1 MKYDPLKSS
10 LLLFFFGFL
19 LNSSLN
25 AGEFHNWVDLNK
37 YYKKN
42 NFIPEILTQENI
54 GHLPIISELPDD
66 FSEIQD
72 VPTKKKLFYLVTL
85 PLIYNT
91 NTSIMQE
98 RRMVINIEK
107 KFARKELNKNETDEI
122 IRLSKKYKLDYS
134 EINTKLFRKLKQR
147 INIIPVSLALGQA
160 IIESGWGQSRFAT
173 EGNALYGQWTTSED
187 KGIIP
192 QDRDED
198 KTHAVLKFKNLSE
211 SVEAYMFNIN
221 THQAY
226 YNFRV
231 IRRIDER
238 IKYTDPISMK
248 VKYLAAY
255 AEIGDKYVDKLE
267 LIIASNNLQEL
278 SLIHISEPTR
288 PY

>member
-10 LLLFFFGFL
+10 LLIFFFLIL
-19 LNSSLN
+19 LNSTLN

-72 VPTKKKLFYLVTL
+72 VPTKKKLFYLVIL

-267 LIIASNNLQEL
+267 LIIASNNLQEFD
-278 SLIHISEPTR
+278 R
-288 PY
+288 FKFN

>member
-85 PLIYNT
+85 PLIYNS
-91 NTSIMQE
+91 NTLIMQE

-198 KTHAVLKFKNLSE
+198 KSHAVLKFKNLSE

-267 LIIASNNLQEL
+267 LIIASNNLQEFD
-278 SLIHISEPTR
+278 R
-288 PY
+288 FKFN

>member
-10 LLLFFFGFL
+10 LLIFFFGFL
-19 LNSSLN
+19 LNSSLY

-54 GHLPIISELPDD
+54 GHLPIISELPDN

-85 PLIYNT
+85 PLIYNA
-91 NTSIMQE
+91 NASIMQE

-122 IRLSKKYKLDYS
+122 IKLSKKYKLDYS

-267 LIIASNNLQEL
+267 LIIASNNLQEFD
-278 SLIHISEPTR
+278 R
-288 PY
+288 FKFN

>member
-54 GHLPIISELPDD
+54 SHLPIISELPDD

-85 PLIYNT
+85 PLIYKT

-147 INIIPVSLALGQA
+147 INVIPVSLALGQA

-267 LIIASNNLQEL
+267 LIIASNNLQEFD
-278 SLIHISEPTR
+278 R
-288 PY
+288 FKFN

>member
-1 MKYDPLKSS
+1 MKYDPLKPS
-10 LLLFFFGFL
+10 LLIFFFGFL

-267 LIIASNNLQEL
+267 LIIASNNLQEFD
-278 SLIHISEPTR
+278 R
-288 PY
+288 FKFN

>member
-10 LLLFFFGFL
+10 LLVFFFGIL

-267 LIIASNNLQEL
+267 LIIASNNLQEFD
-278 SLIHISEPTR
+278 R
-288 PY
+288 FKFN

>member
-37 YYKKN
+37 YYLKN

-267 LIIASNNLQEL
+267 LIIASNNLQEFD
-278 SLIHISEPTR
+278 R
-288 PY
+288 FKFN